1 MLDTQE
7 VDSKTGYSNMD
18 HQKQVIR
25 EFDIEAVR
33 KDFPILDQEVNGHPL
48 VYLDNAATTQK
59 PRAVIDAISDYYCT
73 YNSNVHRGAHSL
85 SDRATQV
92 FEEARQ
98 TVAKFIGSP
107 SAKTI
112 VWTRGTTEGINTVA
126 STWGMANI
134 KVGDTILV
142 PELEHHS
149 DIVPWQM
156 VAKAKG
162 AQVLP
167 IPVLENGEI
176 DLDAYESLLDNK
188 VKLVAVNHVSNALG
202 TINPVKKITELA
214 HRAGAKVLVDG
225 AQSVAHFPIDVTDVG
240 CDFFVFSAHKLYGP
254 TGIGVLWGKEELLND
269 MPPYQ
274 FGGEMIERVS
284 FDGTT
289 FNQLPYKF
297 EAGTPN
303 IAGAIGLAAAIDYVE
318 SFDRSVVAKHEASIL
333 EYAFECADQV
343 SGLKRIGR
351 AKDITGVL
359 SFVIEGSHPSDIGV
373 LLDQQGVAVRT
384 GHHCAQPLM
393 ERFKIPGT
401 ARASFAMYNTRQDVN
416 RLFEALEKVL
426 QFLV

>member
-1 MLDTQE
+1 MSEMADAL
-7 VDSKTGYSNMD
+7 D
-18 HQKQVIR
+18 HQKQLIR
-25 EFDIEAVR
+25 EFDITSVR
-33 KDFPILDQEVNGHPL
+33 NDFPILDQEVNGHPL

-59 PRAVIDAISDYYCT
+59 PRAVIDAITDYYCT

-92 FEEARQ
+92 FEESRH
-98 TVAKFIGSP
+98 TVAKFIGSL
-107 SAKTI
+107 SAKSI
-112 VWTRGTTEGINTVA
+112 IWTRGTTEGINTVA

-134 KVGDTILV
+134 KIGDTILV

-156 VAKAKG
+156 LAKAKG
-162 AQVLP
+162 AQVRP
-167 IPVLENGEI
+167 IPVNEMGEI
-176 DLDAYESLLDNK
+176 DLEAYEALLDER

-202 TINPVKKITELA
+202 TINPVKAITKLA
-214 HRAGAKVLVDG
+214 HKVGAKVLVDG
-225 AQSVAHFPIDVTDVG
+225 AQSVAHFPVNVSEIG

-254 TGIGVLWGKEELLND
+254 TGIGVLWGKEDLLNE

-284 FDGTT
+284 FEGTT

-303 IAGAIGLAAAIDYVE
+303 IAGAIGLAAAINYLE
-318 SFDRSVVAKHEASIL
+318 SFDRSAVAKHEDAIL
-333 EYAFECADQV
+333 RYAFECAEQV
-343 SGLKRIGR
+343 QGLKRIGR

-393 ERFKIPGT
+393 ERFSIPGT
-401 ARASFAMYNTRQDVN
+401 VRASFAMYNTRQDVN